1 MADKE
6 AKLKVKI
13 QGEGFD
19 DYSKKVEKAKKSTDK
34 LSASAKATSDKLNTG
49 FGKAIAAIGLLKLP
63 SAIKGIT
70 NEFNSLIKLAQ
81 KGTAIM
87 EENNLFFN
95 QLTNVSDEYKALG
108 GAADAYYQKA
118 INYQKDLNKYTS
130 LNQVSTMK
138 TQGSFFQLF
147 NAQGV
152 GEDIS
157 YQLSESLSNATI
169 DLSSLFNID
178 YDTMLTKLR
187 SGIIGNSRPLRE
199 LGVDVTEGSMQGV
212 LDSLGIEETVDQL
225 SFAEKEIIRYMTILK
240 QVGFAQ
246 GDFANTFN
254 TAANQIRAF
263 QSQVE
268 TVGQKIAAVFNVLFK
283 DVITFARGVVMAIDS
298 IVSALGSLFGVD
310 WSDTGSTK
318 ALSGISE
325 DIDDISSGIGG
336 ATKQAKEFKK
346 QLMGFDEINNITP
359 PSQPSGSGGGGG
371 GGGVGSG
378 VSADFLSKIKLDDWV
393 SNFSKIEDSAKK
405 IKKDIMKWLG
415 YTVDENGEIVDLQ
428 LHTKELQLR
437 FEKLWEK
444 IKIALGIGV
453 VIKFI
458 EKIKEAWGVFKTT
471 WLGGKINANIVTP
484 ILTGFQSLGSWLST
498 GFYTAFD
505 DAKKSGAG
513 FFKSVKAG
521 FGGMKEGAAGAMNDV
536 KVQTGLAT
544 AAMTSAF
551 VALGVLMKNSFE
563 NFDRNVMSLKGT
575 IDKETAETSKNFFTW
590 CASVTHE
597 VQKFG
602 GGVSAQFLE
611 GKDKAI
617 ELASAIHEDL
627 KKSFEEV
634 QTSYS
639 TKLSETLPLQQQ
651 WNEKLAE
658 QIDENGKIK
667 DGHTQLAQ
675 SYIEELNQMDG
686 VNLEIKDN
694 ELYYNGEKVNSRE
707 ALKTKIDEV
716 IAKLKEEAEQEAN
729 IELYKE
735 AVKNRISVGHDLDE
749 AEKMLAI
756 AKQNRNNEDIAKYTE
771 LVDKL
776 KGEKTKWSQTEKYY
790 NDEVLKDTEIK
801 AGKISNSLIS
811 HATITKD
818 DVEKALKENK
828 DNVHTAFDELE
839 HYNQVK
845 LLQMYGDTDEDLDKM
860 SEEWKKFSKHSPEVF
875 EIAMGKMDKDQM
887 KHLLTM
893 LAQTGE
899 MTPAIKQGFITLA
912 SDSTDAF
919 DEVMSGLSPEM
930 KESLSDVTKA
940 VDEWKGGNSDALENA
955 AKSNA
960 QKYIDEFDDG
970 FQISSPSKVM
980 KQKGEYVIQGLKE
993 GINSSYYQNQTT
1005 QALKNYCKRLLN
1017 AAKETMQIAS
1027 PSKVTKQ
1034 MGVFLMQGFEV
1045 GIEDEADTTQSVLQD
1060 KMEDLKDTLSQVSEY
1075 TADSLLIDTNSM
1087 IDYGNVEGKID
1098 AKIDTSGLTK
1108 AVAMAVVQ
1116 GMNQANVNVNIE
1128 ATTDTGVVIKQVSE
1142 AMNDYVNQT
1151 GQLPFAIPM

>member
-1 MADKE
+1 MAEKE
-6 AKLKVKI
+6 AKLIVKV

-19 DYSKKVEKAKKSTDK
+19 DYSKNVNKAKKSTDN
-34 LSASAKATSDKLNTG
+34 LSASAKAASDKLTTG
-49 FGKAIAAIGLLKLP
+49 FGKAIAAVGLLKLP
-63 SAIKGIT
+63 SAIKGLT
-70 NEFNSLIKLAQ
+70 NEFNSLINLAQ
-81 KGTAIM
+81 KGTAII

-118 INYQKDLNKYTS
+118 INYQKELNKYTS
-130 LNQVSTMK
+130 LNQVETMK

-157 YQLSESLSNATI
+157 YQLSKSLSNATI

-283 DVITFARGVVMAIDS
+283 DIITFARGVVMAIDT

-359 PSQPSGSGGGGG
+359 PTQSSGSGGG

-393 SNFSKIEDSAKK
+393 SNFEKIEDSAKK
-405 IKKDIMKWLG
+405 IKNDIMKWLG

-444 IKIALGIGV
+444 IKIALGVAV
-453 VIKFI
+453 VVKFI
-458 EKIKEAWGVFKTT
+458 GKIKEAWGIFKTT
-471 WLGGKINANIVTP
+471 WLGGKLNENIITP
-484 ILTGFQSLGSWLST
+484 MLTGFQSLGRWLST

-505 DAKKSGAG
+505 DAKKAGAG
-513 FFKSVKAG
+513 FFGSVKAG
-521 FGGMKEGAAGAMNDV
+521 FGGMKQGAAGAMNDI
-536 KVQTGLAT
+536 KVQTALAT
-544 AAMTSAF
+544 AAMTTAF
-551 VALGVLMKNSFE
+551 VAVGVLIKNSFE

-575 IDKETAETSKNFFTW
+575 LDKETAETSKNFFTW
-590 CASVTHE
+590 CESVTHE
-597 VQKFG
+597 AAKFG
-602 GGVSAQFLE
+602 GGVTAQFLE

-634 QTSYS
+634 HETWT
-639 TKLSETLPLQQQ
+639 TKISETLPLQQQ

-675 SYIEELNQMDG
+675 SYIEELNEMDG

-707 ALKTKIDEV
+707 ELKTKIDEV

-756 AKQNRNNEDIAKYTE
+756 ARQNRNTEDIAKYEE
-771 LVDKL
+771 LVKQL

-801 AGKISNSLIS
+801 AGKISDTLIS
-811 HATITKD
+811 NATTTKD
-818 DVEKALKENK
+818 DVEKALKGNEENFHK
-828 DNVHTAFDELE
+828 SFDELE
-839 HYNQVK
+839 HYNQIK
-845 LLQMYGDTDEDLDKM
+845 LLQMYGETNEDIDKM
-860 SEEWKKFSKHSPEVF
+860 SGEWKKFAKESPDDF
-875 EIAMGKMDKDQM
+875 EIAMAKMSTDQK
-887 KHLLTM
+887 KHLLKM
-893 LAQTGE
+893 LAETEGA
-899 MTPAIKQGFITLA
+899 TPAVKQGFIVLA
-912 SDSTDAF
+912 DESTEAF
-919 DEVMSGLSPEM
+919 DEVMKDLPD
-930 KESLSDVTKA
+930 DVKTDLGDITKA
-940 VDEWKGGNSDALENA
+940 VDSWKGGNSEALAEAATANA
-955 AKSNA
+955 NEYKSKFEEA
-960 QKYIDEFDDG
+960 MGIQ
-970 FQISSPSKVM
+970 SPSKVM
-980 KQKGEYVIQGLKE
+980 KQDGEYIIQGLKE

-1005 QALKNYCKRLLN
+1005 QALKNYCNRLLRT
-1017 AAKETMQIAS
+1017 AKETMQIAS

-1060 KMEDLKDTLSQVSEY
+1060 KMDDLKDTLAQVSEY

-1087 IDYGNVEGKID
+1087 IDYGKVEGKID
-1098 AKIDTSGLTK
+1098 TKIDTSGLTR
-1108 AVAMAVVQ
+1108 AVAMAVIE
-1116 GMNQANVNVNIE
+1116 GMNNANVNVKVE
-1128 ATTDTGVVIKQVSE
+1128 AKTDTGVVLKQVSE
-1142 AMNDYVNQT
+1142 AVGDYVNQT

>member
-70 NEFNSLIKLAQ
+70 NEFDNLIKLAQ
-81 KGTAIM
+81 KGTAIV

-118 INYQKDLNKYTS
+118 INYQKELNKYTS

-283 DVITFARGVVMAIDS
+283 DVITFARGVIMAIDS

-336 ATKQAKEFKK
+336 ATKQAKEFRK
-346 QLMGFDEINNITP
+346 QIMGFDEINNITP
-359 PSQPSGSGGGGG
+359 PTQSSGAGGG

-393 SNFSKIEDSAKK
+393 SNFEKIEDSAKK
-405 IKKDIMKWLG
+405 IKNDIMKWLG

-444 IKIALGIGV
+444 IKVALGIGV
-453 VIKFI
+453 VVAFI
-458 EKIKEAWGVFKTT
+458 NKIKEAWNVFKTT

-505 DAKKSGAG
+505 DARKSGAG
-513 FFKSVKAG
+513 FFGSMKAG
-521 FGGMKEGAAGAMNDV
+521 FSGMKEGAAGAMNDV
-536 KVQTGLAT
+536 KVQTGIAT
-544 AAMTSAF
+544 AAMTTAF

-575 IDKETAETSKNFFTW
+575 IDKETAETSKNFWTW

-597 VQKFG
+597 VSKFG
-602 GGVSAQFLE
+602 GGVSAAFIE

-634 QTSYS
+634 QQSWAN
-639 TKLSETLPLQQQ
+639 KISETLPLQQQ
-651 WNEKLAE
+651 WNDKLAE

-675 SYIEELNQMDG
+675 SYIEELNEMDG

-694 ELYYNGEKVNSRE
+694 ELYYNGEKVQSRE
-707 ALKTKIDEV
+707 ELKTKIDEV

-756 AKQNRNNEDIAKYTE
+756 ARQNRNTEDIAKYEE
-771 LVDKL
+771 LVKQL

-801 AGKISNSLIS
+801 AGKISDTLINS
-811 HATITKD
+811 ATLTKD

-828 DNVHTAFDELE
+828 DNVHKSFDELE

-845 LLQMYGDTDEDLDKM
+845 LLQMYNTTDEDLDKM

-875 EIAMGKMDKDQM
+875 EIAMGKMDTDQM

-912 SDSTDAF
+912 DQSTEAF
-919 DEVMSGLSPEM
+919 DEVMGQLSPDV

-940 VDEWKGGNSDALENA
+940 VDEWKGGNNDALQKA
-955 AKSNA
+955 AEGNTEAYLK
-960 QKYIDEFDDG
+960 EFNDG
-970 FQISSPSKVM
+970 FQINSPSRVM
-980 KQKGEYVIQGLKE
+980 KQEGEYIIQGLKE

-1005 QALKNYCKRLLN
+1005 QALKNYCNRLLR

-1027 PSKVTKQ
+1027 PSKLTKQ

-1060 KMEDLKDTLSQVSEY
+1060 KMDDLKDTLAQVSEY

-1087 IDYGNVEGKID
+1087 IDYGKVEGKID
-1098 AKIDTSGLTK
+1098 AKIDTSGLTR
-1108 AVAMAVVQ
+1108 AVAMAVIE
-1116 GMNQANVNVNIE
+1116 GMNQANVNVKVE